1 MDPHVEAVL
10 EFSDHARDR
19 MTQRRITEDEI
30 RDALANAYRTET
42 TTPASAQS
50 MAALPE
56 MLERLDVWGT
66 TDQGRRLRVTRP
78 QSKPAVVISVVDL
91 GDDGSGE
98 GASGGSRG

>member
-1 MDPHVEAVL
+1 MDPHIEAVL

-19 MTQRRITEDEI
+19 MAQRRISEDEV

-42 TTPASAQS
+42 TASSARIQDLITP
-50 MAALPE
+50 PE

-78 QSKPAVVISVVDL
+78 QSKPALVISVVDL
-91 GDDGSGE
+91 GDVDGGM
-98 GASGGSRG
+98 R